1 MKVISMFSGA
11 GGLDL
16 GFSLAGHKIVWAN
29 EKDRYAC
36 ETYRLNFGDSYLVQ
50 GDVLD
55 IPDNNFPNF
64 SLIL

>member
-29 EKDRYAC
+29 DFDDYAVD
-36 ETYRLNFGDSYLVQ
+36 TYEENF
-50 GDVLD
+50 
-55 IPDNNFPNF
+55 NNYI
-64 SLIL
+64 SSKC